1 MEVDIGKMLK
11 LQADRLVQI
20 NNEQPIK
27 EDDIGICKGDYYKNT
42 VSATH
47 IIGEVEGRL
56 VITRYIDMKVRKV
69 SFNIEVK
76 FADVMVYFSI
86 ADGMFLRLCDR
97 KHLEI

>member
-1 MEVDIGKMLK
+1 MEINMEAMLK
-11 LQADRLVQI
+11 QQAKRLEQI
-20 NNEQPIK
+20 NNEQPMAA
-27 EDDIGICKGDYYKNT
+27 DDIGICKEDYYKDI

-69 SFNIEVK
+69 SFDMEVK
-76 FADVMVYFSI
+76 FADVMVYFSV

>member
-1 MEVDIGKMLK
+1 MEINMEAMLK
-11 LQADRLVQI
+11 QQAKRLEQI
-20 NNEQPIK
+20 NNEQPMAA
-27 EDDIGICKGDYYKNT
+27 DDIGICKEDYYKDT

-69 SFNIEVK
+69 SFDMEVK
-76 FADVMVYFSI
+76 FADVMVYFSV

>member
-1 MEVDIGKMLK
+1 MEINMEAMLK
-11 LQADRLVQI
+11 QQAKRLEQI
-20 NNEQPIK
+20 NNEQPISS
-27 EDDIGICKGDYYKNT
+27 DDIGIWKADYYKDT

-69 SFNIEVK
+69 SFDMEVK
-76 FADVMVYFSI
+76 FADVMVYFSV

>member
-1 MEVDIGKMLK
+1 MEINMEAMLK
-11 LQADRLVQI
+11 QQAKRLEQI
-20 NNEQPIK
+20 NNEQPIAS
-27 EDDIGICKGDYYKNT
+27 DDIGICKEDYYKDT

-69 SFNIEVK
+69 SFDIEVK

>member
-1 MEVDIGKMLK
+1 MEINMEAMLK
-11 LQADRLVQI
+11 QQAKRLVQI
-20 NNEQPIK
+20 NGEKPMAA
-27 EDDIGICKGDYYKNT
+27 DDIGICKEDYYKDT

-69 SFNIEVK
+69 SFDMEVK
-76 FADVMVYFSI
+76 FADVMVYFSV

>member
-1 MEVDIGKMLK
+1 MEVDVGKMLK

-20 NNEQPIK
+20 NGEKPMAA
-27 EDDIGICKGDYYKNT
+27 DDIGICKEDYYKDI

-56 VITRYIDMKVRKV
+56 VITRYIDMKVRRV
-69 SFNIEVK
+69 SFDIEVK
-76 FADVMVYFSI
+76 FADVMVYFSV

>member
-1 MEVDIGKMLK
+1 MEINMEAMLK
-11 LQADRLVQI
+11 QQAKRLVQI
-20 NNEQPIK
+20 NGEKPMAA
-27 EDDIGICKGDYYKNT
+27 DDIGICKEDYYKDT

-69 SFNIEVK
+69 SFDIEVK

>member
-1 MEVDIGKMLK
+1 MEVDVDKMLR

-27 EDDIGICKGDYYKNT
+27 EDDIGIWKADYYQDT

-56 VITRYIDMKVRKV
+56 VITRYLDMKVRKV
-69 SFNIEVK
+69 SFDMEVK
-76 FADVMVYFSI
+76 FSDVMVYFKVS
-86 ADGMFLRLCDR
+86 DGMFLRLCDR
-97 KHLEI
+97 KYLEI

>member
-1 MEVDIGKMLK
+1 MEINMEAMLK
-11 LQADRLVQI
+11 QQAKRLEQI
-20 NNEQPIK
+20 NNEQPMAA
-27 EDDIGICKGDYYKNT
+27 DDIGICKEDYYKDT

-69 SFNIEVK
+69 SFDIEVK
-76 FADVMVYFSI
+76 FADVMVYFSV

>member
-1 MEVDIGKMLK
+1 MEINMEAMLK
-11 LQADRLVQI
+11 QQAKRLVQI
-20 NNEQPIK
+20 NGEKPMAA
-27 EDDIGICKGDYYKNT
+27 DDIGICKEDYYKDT

-69 SFNIEVK
+69 SFDIEVK
-76 FADVMVYFSI
+76 FADVMVYFSV